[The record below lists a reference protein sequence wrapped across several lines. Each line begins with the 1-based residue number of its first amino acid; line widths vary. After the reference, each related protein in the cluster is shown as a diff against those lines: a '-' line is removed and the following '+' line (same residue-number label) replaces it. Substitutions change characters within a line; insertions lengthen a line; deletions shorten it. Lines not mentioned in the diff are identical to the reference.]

1 MTTARILDSG
11 REPPI
16 AGLVPEPRLV
26 SCPKGDSGGCIIVT
40 IELPDSRSYSSETAP
55 RSLSLCICVG
65 LSVRAA
71 RENLGFGGA
80 PPESIL
86 GCYSDARDGGSRH
99 FRRGGHSGEAQ
110 LRSFPPLHPW
120 ELASLA
126 TALPPPA

>member
-86 GCYSDARDGGSRH
+86 GCYSDVSDGGSQHEREGVLWVDFPIH
-99 FRRGGHSGEAQ
+99 KRPCL
-110 LRSFPPLHPW
+110 LRLTRSL
-120 ELASLA
+120 EVLALF
-126 TALPPPA
+126 